1 MSFSFNKPCDCRS
14 GSWPAIGR
22 DCPVS
27 CRDALR
33 GASRPGVEALLA
45 GTRGE
50 PGRPWLCP
58 RFGSLTPPG
67 GPLRQILVGHSD
79 RVEAVA
85 FLPAGR
91 RALSGSRDATLRLW
105 DLETGETLQTLEG
118 HTSWVMAVAVLADGR
133 RALSGSGDQTLRLW
147 DLETGETLRTLQGH
161 RSSVYAV
168 AVLADGRRALS
179 GSDDT
184 TLRLWNFKTGAT
196 LRTLE
201 GHTDGVSAVAVL
213 ADGSRALSGSDD
225 HTLRLWDLE
234 TGARLAEFTADA
246 AISCGALA
254 RDDLIVA
261 GSADGRIHILEI
273 REP

>member
-14 GSWPAIGR
+14 ESWPAIGR

-67 GPLRQILVGHSD
+67 GPLRQILVGHSH

-105 DLETGETLQTLEG
+105 DLETGETLQ
-118 HTSWVMAVAVLADGR
+118 
-133 RALSGSGDQTLRLW
+133 
-147 DLETGETLRTLQGH
+147 
-161 RSSVYAV
+161 
-168 AVLADGRRALS
+168 
-179 GSDDT
+179 
-184 TLRLWNFKTGAT
+184 
-196 LRTLE
+196 TLE

>member
-14 GSWPAIGR
+14 ESWPAIGR

-105 DLETGETLQTLEG
+105 DLETGEI
-118 HTSWVMAVAVLADGR
+118 
-133 RALSGSGDQTLRLW
+133 LRSLVH
-147 DLETGETLRTLQGH
+147 TGEINT
-161 RSSVYAV
+161 V

-179 GSDDT
+179 GSDNT
-184 TLRLWNFKTGAT
+184 TLRLWDLKTGET
-196 LRTLE
+196 LRILE

>member
-14 GSWPAIGR
+14 ESWPAIGR

-91 RALSGSRDATLRLW
+91 RALSGS
-105 DLETGETLQTLEG
+105 
-118 HTSWVMAVAVLADGR
+118 
-133 RALSGSGDQTLRLW
+133 GDQTLRLW

-161 RSSVYAV
+161 SSSVYAV

>member
-14 GSWPAIGR
+14 ESWPAIGR

-105 DLETGETLQTLEG
+105 DLETG
-118 HTSWVMAVAVLADGR
+118 
-133 RALSGSGDQTLRLW
+133 
-147 DLETGETLRTLQGH
+147 
-161 RSSVYAV
+161 
-168 AVLADGRRALS
+168 
-179 GSDDT
+179 
-184 TLRLWNFKTGAT
+184 
-196 LRTLE
+196 
-201 GHTDGVSAVAVL
+201 
-213 ADGSRALSGSDD
+213 
-225 HTLRLWDLE
+225 
-234 TGARLAEFTADA
+234 ARLAEFTADA

>member
-67 GPLRQILVGHSD
+67 GPLRQILVGHSH

-91 RALSGSRDATLRLW
+91 RALSGSR
-105 DLETGETLQTLEG
+105 
-118 HTSWVMAVAVLADGR
+118 VA
-133 RALSGSGDQTLRLW
+133 TLRLW

-161 RSSVYAV
+161 SSSVFAV

-225 HTLRLWDLE
+225 HTLRL
-234 TGARLAEFTADA
+234 
-246 AISCGALA
+246 
-254 RDDLIVA
+254 
-261 GSADGRIHILEI
+261 
-273 REP
+273 